1 MRVVIVSPSSEVAV
15 GEAVVP
21 VLSLVVLKVVVGMDV
36 LDGVLPVDLLETAVV
51 LFIGIVVAILDA
63 NFMLVVYP
71 CVVTVVALGL
81 ELILEVII
89 GVVLGFEDV

>member
-1 MRVVIVSPSSEVAV
+1 MSPSSEVAV